1 MGPLAFTLPWARL
14 PGSRASIG
22 QRTVD
27 TLKPG
32 SNTEIEIGEM
42 STCCLELPDPI
53 LGPCEL
59 IVRHSLSI
67 LCFIFVRLA
76 FHTPEMLTVSFA
88 KFETSDYSVS
98 SSPFIK
104 CTARLVLAS
113 FREPSCFPFFHLRST
128 CSSLTLCSHPASCS
142 CRTLPIYL

>member
-1 MGPLAFTLPWARL
+1 MPWARL

-22 QRTVD
+22 QRAVD

-32 SNTEIEIGEM
+32 SNTEIEIGEIP
-42 STCCLELPDPI
+42 TCSLELPDPI
-53 LGPCEL
+53 LGSCEL
-59 IVRHSLSI
+59 IVRHFLSI

-113 FREPSCFPFFHLRST
+113 LREPSCFVLFHV
-128 CSSLTLCSHPASCS
+128 P
-142 CRTLPIYL
+142 CRTPHISIIYLFLFLYL